1 MRYLLFSEVGDD
13 YVFRRMI
20 KRVPIFFS
28 LCLLISHAP
37 RLCASQ
43 MPAAN
48 EVVRHDFA
56 VSTEPRI
63 RIFVRE
69 VRRRRPVAREGVPI
83 LLIHRARPSGVA
95 WFDLNV
101 PGGSLAADLAAAGHT
116 AYIPDMRGFGRST
129 RPAAMNEPP
138 ERNTPSVRS
147 PEVVRDIQD
156 FVEWISKREHL
167 QRIAILGL
175 GNRGALG
182 RIFRNTL
189 PRTHQ
194 PLNSMQHVVWCLD
207 RLATPEGNARSGR
220 SNQAQEN

>member
-48 EVVRHDFA
+48 EVVR
-56 VSTEPRI
+56 
-63 RIFVRE
+63 
-69 VRRRRPVAREGVPI
+69 
-83 LLIHRARPSGVA
+83 
-95 WFDLNV
+95 
-101 PGGSLAADLAAAGHT
+101 
-116 AYIPDMRGFGRST
+116 RST

-175 GNRGALG
+175 GNQGALG

-189 PRTHQ
+189 PRTQQ